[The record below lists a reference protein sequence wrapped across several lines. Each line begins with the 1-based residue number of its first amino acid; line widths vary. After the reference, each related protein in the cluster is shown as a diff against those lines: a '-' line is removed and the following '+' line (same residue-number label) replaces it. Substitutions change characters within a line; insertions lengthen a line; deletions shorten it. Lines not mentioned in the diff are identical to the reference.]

1 MYYRLDQYPI
11 AETYRA
17 ISDVE
22 NPLLDKL
29 EFAFNEISHSENPEW
44 PIELC
49 LNSLILPYKHLSLDK
64 EYDIFCYVAKEYHG
78 SLGTVAAIKRG
89 DIHNAKCKNKYFLP
103 IIELPQNA
111 IDPMEAIFCDGTP
124 EGYLEVV
131 LFAKLIF
138 GFPMSFNI
146 YSDQTSILFSRP
158 DSLIDEW
165 DLLIDVNDWVPK
177 VKDSLLYLYMYEYEH
192 GMEASNGRSRI
203 SLRCYSFTDALWLR
217 HAITEKSRYP
227 SQLLDKNRYQ
237 NGKHCCAFNIT
248 SIDIAEQQDR
258 RKNGS

>member
-1 MYYRLDQYPI
+1 M
-11 AETYRA
+11 
-17 ISDVE
+17 
-22 NPLLDKL
+22 
-29 EFAFNEISHSENPEW
+29 
-44 PIELC
+44 
-49 LNSLILPYKHLSLDK
+49 
-64 EYDIFCYVAKEYHG
+64 
-78 SLGTVAAIKRG
+78 
-89 DIHNAKCKNKYFLP
+89 
-103 IIELPQNA
+103 PQNA
-111 IDPMEAIFCDGTP
+111 TDPMEAIFCDGTP

-158 DSLIDEW
+158 DSLTDEW